1 MLRFRG
7 IILLVV
13 FLILSIL
20 AISINPIKI
29 NDWERGNNDNLLGM
43 VLGLDLRGGTHLVYS
58 IESSTGEEPTLE
70 DAQGVR
76 KIIDKRVNEF
86 GVSEA
91 NVQLL
96 GTPPNKILVQIPSQK
111 GDKIVFS
118 LSGNDQNITVIKD
131 KLEELID
138 TSFELNAIDGELEL
152 NSDESLSQSTIDNL
166 KSFLSNE
173 IEVLIK
179 INFSP
184 NRIEN
189 KEEGEDLEFPSS
201 EDLESVLKKSDINY
215 SSLENKEFGEFHLK
229 LNNYGYGDESQREK
243 IMLSLSELDY
253 NLVNFQTEGNL
264 EAFVA
269 SGGIQSAKRLIGST
283 AQLEFRVRE
292 CGKNKPE

>member
-1 MLRFRG
+1 MRFRA

-152 NSDESLSQSTIDNL
+152 NSDESLSQSIIDNL

-184 NRIEN
+184 KCHQTRMEFERHSQFFFLLFYIN
-189 KEEGEDLEFPSS
+189 KQA
-201 EDLESVLKKSDINY
+201 VQV
-215 SSLENKEFGEFHLK
+215 SLFFLP
-229 LNNYGYGDESQREK
+229 L
-243 IMLSLSELDY
+243 
-253 NLVNFQTEGNL
+253 
-264 EAFVA
+264 
-269 SGGIQSAKRLIGST
+269 
-283 AQLEFRVRE
+283 
-292 CGKNKPE
+292 